1 MLLILIVRN
10 FAPDLNKSFPFGK
23 YNCNRNLNI
32 KNMSV
37 MVKNAC
43 LLADRINNLEE
54 SATLAMSKKSR
65 ELAALGH
72 KVINL
77 SIGEPDFKTPK
88 HICEAA
94 KDAIDQGFHSYTPVA
109 GIPEL
114 RKVIAEKFN
123 RDNHLDWKAENVIVS
138 TGAKHSL
145 ANALAVMV
153 NPGDEVIIF
162 APYWVSYSE
171 LVKLAEGTS
180 VIVEG
185 AFDNDFKVT
194 AEQFEAAITDKTK
207 VVMFASPNNP
217 TGSVYSEAELRAIG
231 KVVEKYPNIFVL
243 ADEIYEYINFREEGH
258 FSIGSIPSIKERVIT
273 VNGMA
278 KGFAMT
284 GWRIGFI
291 GASKWIVDGI
301 EKLQGQVTS
310 GTNHIAQ
317 RASMVAWNDMTAPET
332 MKKAYLLRRDL
343 VIGLLKE
350 IPGFKVNVPEGAFYA
365 FPDISAYFG
374 TTDGETNINNSD
386 DLSLWLLEKAF
397 VATVSGTSFGA
408 PNCIRISTA
417 ASEESLKEAISRIK
431 TAVAT
436 LK

>member
-1 MLLILIVRN
+1 
-10 FAPDLNKSFPFGK
+10 
-23 YNCNRNLNI
+23 
-32 KNMSV
+32 
-37 MVKNAC
+37 MVETAN

-94 KDAIDQGFHSYTPVA
+94 KQAIDNGFHAYTPVA

-114 RKVIAEKFN
+114 RKAIAEKFK
-123 RDNHLDWKAENVIVS
+123 RDNNIEWKPENVIVS

-171 LVKLAEGTS
+171 MVKLAEGTS
-180 VIVEG
+180 VILEG

-194 AEQFEAAITDKTK
+194 PEQLEAAITDKTK
-207 VVMFASPNNP
+207 VVMYASPNNP
-217 TGSVYSEAELRAIG
+217 TGSVYSEAELRAIAA
-231 KVVEKYPNIFVL
+231 VIEKHENVFVL
-243 ADEIYEYINFREEGH
+243 ADEIYEYINFREEGN
-258 FSIGSIPSIKERVIT
+258 FSIGSIPAIKERVIT

-291 GASKWIVDGI
+291 GAAKWIVDGI
-301 EKLQGQVTS
+301 DKLQGQVTS
-310 GTNHIAQ
+310 GTNSIAQ
-317 RASMVAWNDMTAPET
+317 RASVVAWDDMTAPET
-332 MKKAYLLRRDL
+332 MKRAYLVRRDL

-350 IPGFKVNVPEGAFYA
+350 IEGFKVNVPEGAFYA
-365 FPDISAYFG
+365 FPDVSYYFG
-374 TTDGETNINNSD
+374 KTDGEVTINNSD
-386 DLSLWLLEKAF
+386 DLSMWLLEKVF
-397 VATVSGTSFGA
+397 VATVGGGSFGA

-417 ASEESLKEAISRIK
+417 ASDEALKEAVARIK
-431 TAVAT
+431 AAVET